1 MGKLREALANTDIF
15 ATHIF
20 TAPAEEVLTV
30 STRANCISFS
40 DEDLQV
46 RGMHDRPLYFTGYIG
61 STLITRI
68 QVDQGSALSIMP
80 RRIMSYLMIPQSRLS
95 ATNTG
100 IAGFNANSST
110 PIGKIW
116 LKCRIGDLKTEVTCY
131 VINADTSY
139 NLLLGRPWLHRNDL
153 IPLSLHQV
161 TKYISEDG
169 QQRTLVAD
177 SNPFKKID

>member
-20 TAPAEEVLTV
+20 TAPAKEVLAV

-46 RGMHDRPLYFTGYIG
+46 RGMHDRPLYFMGYIG

-80 RRIMSYLMIPQSRLS
+80 QRIMSYFMILQSRLS
-95 ATNTG
+95 ATNTV
-100 IAGFNANSST
+100 IAG
-110 PIGKIW
+110 
-116 LKCRIGDLKTEVTCY
+116 
-131 VINADTSY
+131 
-139 NLLLGRPWLHRNDL
+139 
-153 IPLSLHQV
+153 
-161 TKYISEDG
+161 
-169 QQRTLVAD
+169 
-177 SNPFKKID
+177 